1 MVGTDSNS
9 GRNETMYQMTDEL
22 YKAIVKYLK
31 KNKISFKKMCK
42 ELNLP
47 DYMTHK
53 IMDRKIKM
61 HAYRSYLV
69 KIATYAHVYKSPEHF
84 NEMQPKVIKY
94 Y

>member
-1 MVGTDSNS
+1 MRGTDINS

-47 DYMTHK
+47 YYMTHK

-61 HAYRSYLV
+61 HAYRSYLA
-69 KIATYAHVYKSPEHF
+69 KLANYAHAYKSSEHF
-84 NEMQPKVIKY
+84 NLIQPKIVTY
-94 Y
+94 